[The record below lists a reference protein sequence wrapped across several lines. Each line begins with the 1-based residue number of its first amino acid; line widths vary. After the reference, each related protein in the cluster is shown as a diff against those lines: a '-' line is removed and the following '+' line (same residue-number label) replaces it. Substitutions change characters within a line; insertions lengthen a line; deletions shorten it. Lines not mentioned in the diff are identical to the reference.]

1 MTALVAIKTAPRA
14 RYLAWLPAVLLVAW
28 GILSAAGVPLT
39 PNSLAASTGTTTV
52 SATVAKEVHIALDT
66 TGNCGPAGGSNT
78 ARSLTGSA
86 LNTSQ
91 DGTTAFATCRATFGS
106 NNSALGATLL
116 IESTRTAGTKSFC
129 TDAVGGGACAG
140 SSFSDAPLAGEAN
153 GTGAGQ
159 FGQDEGKFGV
169 KITSPGATCSGGM
182 VTGGLVYGLGQNTD
196 ATPNGATVC
205 ATAST
210 TDGTVD
216 VNYHANSASN
226 QPAGTYNV
234 ETTVTAT
241 AN

>member
-1 MTALVAIKTAPRA
+1 MTALVAIKTAPRT

-39 PNSLAASTGTTTV
+39 PSSLAASTGTTTV

-66 TGNCGPAGGSNT
+66 AGNCGPAGGSNT

-91 DGTTAFATCRATFGS
+91 DGSTAFATCRATFGS

-129 TDAVGGGACAG
+129 TDAVGSGACAG
-140 SSFSDAPLAGEAN
+140 STFSDAPTGGETMAAFQ
-153 GTGAGQ
+153 T
-159 FGQDEGKFGV
+159 DEGKFGV
-169 KITSPGATCSGGM
+169 KVTSPGATCSGGM
-182 VTGGLVYGLGQNTD
+182 VTGGNVYGLGQNTD
-196 ATPNGATVC
+196 ATPNGASVC